1 MSEVLIPEPETYAS
15 LQIKKLRIMH
25 ESALKFRL
33 EIKRKM
39 REIILHWK
47 NYKISHFF
55 A

>member
-1 MSEVLIPEPETYAS
+1 MSAVFIPEPETYAS
-15 LQIKKLRIMH
+15 IEIKKLRLMH

-33 EIKRKM
+33 EIKNKM

-47 NYKISHFF
+47 NFKLSHFF

>member
-1 MSEVLIPEPETYAS
+1 MSEAFIPEPETYAA
-15 LQIKKLRIMH
+15 LEIKKLRIMH

-33 EIKRKM
+33 DIKRKM

-47 NYKISHFF
+47 NLKISQFF